1 MRNEFATPFWKN
13 ALNSLPREVRGRY
26 ALQLQAAERWELALG
41 RVIETLSRA
50 RAGFGR
56 LFHAPTGAH

>member
-1 MRNEFATPFWKN
+1 
-13 ALNSLPREVRGRY
+13 
-26 ALQLQAAERWELALG
+26 LQAAERWELALG